1 MNLRA
6 TKLLAVVAVKNNGDW
21 NKEYSYIKNKEVPT
35 EEEIEKFSHLADQ
48 VVTILDEDYPMTW
61 KSSVKPPL
69 VLFYKGGERSI
80 LDEMN
85 WFSSQKILMSSVSV
99 LDDGK
104 DPQTKKIIDDILE
117 HDGFIAIPE
126 LDSGN
131 IVLKNKKQSLTLSEY
146 PDGSYDANSK
156 EQRLRIIQV
165 SVGLCGK
172 LFVGINEDASTVG
185 IAVSSAFNNDRDV
198 YVVPTSLGTAY
209 ENNKFL
215 REGANIALDW
225 RDVMPKEDDDDE
237 DDDDN

>member
-1 MNLRA
+1 MI
-6 TKLLAVVAVKNNGDW
+6 KEKELLVAVAAKNKGDW
-21 NKEYSYIKNKEVPT
+21 NKEYLCIKNKEKWT
-35 EEEIEKFSHLADQ
+35 DEEIEKFSHLADQ
-48 VVTILDEDYPMTW
+48 VVTILDENYPMTW

-85 WFSSQKILMSSVSV
+85 WFSTHKIMMSSVSV

-131 IVLKNKKQSLTLSEY
+131 IVLKNKTRSLALSEY
-146 PDGSYDANSK
+146 PSGTYNAKSK
-156 EQRLRIIQV
+156 EQRLRVIQI

-172 LFVGINEDASTVG
+172 LFVGINEEASTVD
-185 IAVSSAFNNDRDV
+185 IAVRSALGNGRDV

-209 ENNKFL
+209 ENNKLL
-215 REGANIALDW
+215 REGADIALDW
-225 RDVMPKEDDDDE
+225 RDVMSEKDDDE
-237 DDDDN
+237 DDDN

>member
-1 MNLRA
+1 MVKARN
-6 TKLLAVVAVKNNGDW
+6 LLAAVAVKNNGDW
-21 NKEYSYIKNKEVPT
+21 NKEYLCIKNKEMLT
-35 EEEIEKFSHLADQ
+35 DEEIEKVSHLADQ

-69 VLFYKGGERSI
+69 ILFYKGGERSI

-85 WFSSQKILMSSVSV
+85 WFSTQKILMSSVSV

-104 DPQTKKIIDDILE
+104 DPQTKKIVDDILE

-146 PDGSYDANSK
+146 PSGAYANSK
-156 EQRLRIIQV
+156 EQRLRVIQI

-172 LFVGINEDASTVG
+172 LFVGINEEASTVD
-185 IAVSSAFNNDRDV
+185 IAVRSALGNGRDV

-225 RDVMPKEDDDDE
+225 RDVMPEEDDDE

>member
-6 TKLLAVVAVKNNGDW
+6 KKLFAAVAVKNNGDW
-21 NKEYSYIKNKEVPT
+21 NKEYLCIKNKEMPT
-35 EEEIEKFSHLADQ
+35 DEEIEKFSHLADQ
-48 VVTILDEDYPMTW
+48 VVTILDKNYPESW
-61 KSSVKPPL
+61 KKSYRPPL

-85 WFSSQKILMSSVSV
+85 WFSPNKILMSSVFV

-104 DPQTKKIIDDILE
+104 DPQTKKIVDDILE

-131 IVLKNKKQSLTLSEY
+131 IVLKNKTQSLTLSEY
-146 PDGSYDANSK
+146 PSGAYNAKYK
-156 EQRLRIIQV
+156 EQRLRVIQV
-165 SVGLCGK
+165 SVALCGK

-225 RDVMPKEDDDDE
+225 RDVMPEEDDDE

>member
-1 MNLRA
+1 MVKA
-6 TKLLAVVAVKNNGDW
+6 KELLVAVAAKNKGDW
-21 NKEYSYIKNKEVPT
+21 NKIIKFIRTREKPT
-35 EEEIEKFSHLADQ
+35 GEEIEKFSHLADQ
-48 VVTILDEDYPMTW
+48 IVTILDEDYPMTW

-69 VLFYKGGERSI
+69 ILFYKGGERSI
-80 LDEMN
+80 LDKMN
-85 WFSSQKILMSSVSV
+85 WFSPQKILMSSVSV

-104 DPQTKKIIDDILE
+104 DPQTKKIVDDILE

-131 IVLKNKKQSLTLSEY
+131 IVLKNKTQSLTLSEY
-146 PDGSYDANSK
+146 PSGAYANSK
-156 EQRLRIIQV
+156 EQRLRVIQV

-172 LFVGINEDASTVG
+172 LFVGINEEASTVD
-185 IAVSSAFNNDRDV
+185 IAVRSALGNGRDV
-198 YVVPTSLGTAY
+198 YVVPTSLGATY

-225 RDVMPKEDDDDE
+225 RDVMPEE

>member
-6 TKLLAVVAVKNNGDW
+6 KKLLAAFAVKNNGDW
-21 NKEYSYIKNKEVPT
+21 NKEYSDIKNEMMPT
-35 EEEIEKFSHLADQ
+35 DEEIEKFSHLADQ
-48 VVTILDEDYPMTW
+48 VVTILDKNYPGSW
-61 KSSVKPPL
+61 KKSYRPPL
-69 VLFYKGGERSI
+69 VLFYKGGERSL

-85 WFSSQKILMSSVSV
+85 LFSPHKIVMSSVSV

-104 DPQTKKIIDDILE
+104 DPQTKKIIDGILE
-117 HDGFIAIPE
+117 HEGFIAIPE

-131 IVLKNKKQSLTLSEY
+131 IVLKNKTQSLILSEY
-146 PDGSYDANSK
+146 PSGAYANSK
-156 EQRLRIIQV
+156 EQRLRVIQV

-172 LFVGINEDASTVG
+172 LFVGINEDASTIG
-185 IAVSSAFNNDRDV
+185 IAVSSAFNNGRDV

-225 RDVMPKEDDDDE
+225 RDVMPEEDDDE

>member
-6 TKLLAVVAVKNNGDW
+6 KKLLVAVSVKNNGDW
-21 NKEYSYIKNKEVPT
+21 DKEYLCIKNKEMWT
-35 EEEIEKFSHLADQ
+35 DEEIEKFSHLADQ

-69 VLFYKGGERSI
+69 ILFYKGGERSL

-85 WFSSQKILMSSVSV
+85 SHKIMMSSVSV

-104 DPQTKKIIDDILE
+104 DPQTKKIIDGILE

-146 PDGSYDANSK
+146 PSGVYANSK
-156 EQRLRIIQV
+156 EQRLRVIQI

-172 LFVGINEDASTVG
+172 LFVGINEEASTVG
-185 IAVSSAFNNDRDV
+185 IAVRSALGNGRDV

-209 ENNKFL
+209 ENNKLL

-225 RDVMPKEDDDDE
+225 RDVMSEEDEDDE
-237 DDDDN
+237 DDDN

>member
-1 MNLRA
+1 MEFKA
-6 TKLLAVVAVKNNGDW
+6 KELLVVVAVKNNGDW
-21 NKEYSYIKNKEVPT
+21 DKEYRYIKDRQNPT
-35 EEEIEKFSHLADQ
+35 REEIEKFSPLSEQA
-48 VVTILDEDYPMTW
+48 VTILDEDYPDTW
-61 KSSVKPPL
+61 KHVYKPPMI
-69 VLFYKGGERSI
+69 LFYKGGERS
-80 LDEMN
+80 LL
-85 WFSSQKILMSSVSV
+85 SKIGMSSISI

-117 HDGFIAIPE
+117 EGGFIAIPE

-146 PDGSYDANSK
+146 PSGAYANSK
-156 EQRLRIIQV
+156 EQRLRVIQI

-172 LFVGINEDASTVG
+172 LFVGINEDSSTVG
-185 IAVSSAFNNDRDV
+185 IAIRSAFDNDRDV

-225 RDVMPKEDDDDE
+225 RDVMPEEDDDE